1 MRGVTK
7 EQIIKSVLD
16 ASFYKGASKIS
27 LSDVASGLGIK
38 KASLYNHIESRDE
51 MFANVFDY
59 CEIFLGKLKFIP
71 DDIETVA
78 SRYSS
83 QTVLKGIMK
92 RRFRMHQKP
101 PLLQIYFFTQSQK
114 YFDIRAQQI
123 VKAQHERLAL
133 QIKEVLQVL
142 SRCGK
147 GKADTSELDAVATWF
162 CAGSEE
168 LLCDVMVGM
177 RGDILAHQEA
187 GGKPFEL
194 HGNMPGILPD
204 NLPVASEQLEQM
216 GLLVERFCK
225 LL

>member
-27 LSDVASGLGIK
+27 LSDVASGVRIK
-38 KASLYNHIESRDE
+38 KASLYNHIESREE
-51 MFANVFDY
+51 MFASVFDY
-59 CEIFLGKLKFIP
+59 CELFLGKLKFIP
-71 DDIETVA
+71 DDIEAVA
-78 SRYSS
+78 SRYTAD
-83 QTVLKGIMK
+83 TVLKGIIK
-92 RRFRMHQKP
+92 RRFRMHQKQ

-123 VKAQHERLAL
+123 VKAQHERFTL

-147 GKADTSELDAVATWF
+147 GKADNGELDAVTAWF

-168 LLCDVMVGM
+168 LLCDVMLGL

-194 HGNMPGILPD
+194 PD
-204 NLPVASEQLEQM
+204 NLPGTLPVASEQLEQVS
-216 GLLVERFCK
+216 LLVERFCK